1 MSIND
6 LFDNLQNMKKCNWWC
21 WKKMVYWWTCKQCKS
36 KPPIDQKKFE
46 ILQRQKNELEAE
58 YPDQPVFIDVHA
70 EKLYIIN
77 DDGFKQ
83 FIF

>member
-1 MSIND
+1 MWKQQII
-6 LFDNLQNMKKCNWWC
+6 FDNLQ
-21 WKKMVYWWTCKQCKS
+21 KMTIS
-36 KPPIDQKKFE
+36 TEKFE
-46 ILQRQKNELEAE
+46 ILQRQKAELEKE
-58 YPDQPVFIDVHA
+58 FSEPVFIDIHA

>member
-1 MSIND
+1 MTISTEKI
-6 LFDNLQNMKKCNWWC
+6 
-21 WKKMVYWWTCKQCKS
+21 
-36 KPPIDQKKFE
+36 E